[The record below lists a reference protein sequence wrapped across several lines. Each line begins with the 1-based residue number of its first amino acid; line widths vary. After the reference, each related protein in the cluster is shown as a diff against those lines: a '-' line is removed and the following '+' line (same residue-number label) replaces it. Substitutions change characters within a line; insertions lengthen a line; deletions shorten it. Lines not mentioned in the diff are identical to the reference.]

1 MNASLIN
8 SDFSMYD
15 QLLSKILCR
24 TESKFALDITKHD
37 KELKDTAS
45 DSRILI
51 IGAAGSIGAAFVK
64 QVLNYDPG
72 ILHLIDLSEN
82 NLVELVRDLRAS
94 SLKVPKEF
102 RTLAIGLG
110 TYEFEAFLRSSCK
123 YDYVVNF
130 AALKHVRS
138 ERDPFTLMRMLSTNV
153 FYVKQLLDLLTGSD
167 IQKFFSVS
175 SDKAVNPVSIMGAT
189 KAFMERVMFLYSDKV
204 PCSTSR
210 FANVAFSEGSLLS
223 GFYRR
228 LEKKQPISA
237 PSDVKRYFISHEE
250 AGQLCLLSC
259 FLGENRDIYFPKLDK
274 DSDMCTFSE
283 IATIFLEA
291 NGYRPVLFPSAD
303 EAKKAAIALH
313 NSSAEW
319 PCYFS
324 EADTT
329 GEKLYEEF
337 YRENDAVEFNTYN
350 NIGVIH
356 GDRLDKNSAAQLQK
370 SFDAFQKIRNS
381 LSWGKEDIVD
391 AIQLAIPEIQHEDK
405 GKDLDQ
411 KM

>member
-1 MNASLIN
+1 MH
-8 SDFSMYD
+8 DV
-15 QLLSKILCR
+15 
-24 TESKFALDITKHD
+24 TKHD
-37 KELKDTAS
+37 KDLM
-45 DSRILI
+45 DSISNARILI

-64 QVLNYDPG
+64 QVLQYTPAA
-72 ILHLIDLSEN
+72 LHLMDLSEN
-82 NLVELVRDLRAS
+82 NLVELVRDLRSS
-94 SLKVPKEF
+94 SLIVPQEF
-102 RTLAIGLG
+102 RTFAIGLG
-110 TYEFEAFLRSSCK
+110 TYEVEAFLRSSCN
-123 YDYVVNF
+123 YDFVVNF

-138 ERDPFTLMRMLSTNV
+138 ERDPYTLMRMLSTNV
-153 FYVKQLLDLLTGSD
+153 FYVKQLLDFLAGAGTR
-167 IQKFFSVS
+167 KFFSVS
-175 SDKAVNPVSIMGAT
+175 SDKAVNPASIMGAT

-210 FANVAFSEGSLLS
+210 FANVAFSEGSLLA

-291 NGYRPVLFPSAD
+291 NGYKPVLYASED
-303 EAKKAAIALH
+303 EAKKAAVAIR

-337 YRENDAVEFNTYN
+337 YRENDAVEFDIYN
-350 NIGVIH
+350 NIGVLH
-356 GDRLDKNSAAQLQK
+356 GDRPDKNSAEQIQK
-370 SFDAFQKIRNS
+370 SFDAFQKIRSS
-381 LSWGKEDIVD
+381 LSWNKKDIVD
-391 AIQLAIPEIQHEDK
+391 AIQLAIPEIRHEDK